1 MINCFANIS
10 IKEAYTVTQNL
21 DLDVMSERST
31 RTLKD
36 KNDKTHFLLQI
47 LGLFA
52 LYRPCLDDSDI
63 SDIKR
68 HIKCLRTC
76 FLNADV
82 RKTID
87 HVLTHLQTVNKDETF
102 ESHFH
107 CKYWLHSLDMTLFE

>member
-10 IKEAYTVTQNL
+10 IKEAYRVTQKL

-36 KNDKTHFLLQI
+36 KNDKTYFLLQI

-52 LYRPCLDDSDI
+52 SYRPFLDDSDDI

-82 RKTID
+82 GVYC
-87 HVLTHLQTVNKDETF
+87 VLTHLQTVIKITF
-102 ESHFH
+102 VANIGFIPSIM
-107 CKYWLHSLDMTLFE
+107 SLFE